1 MNFFLYINRK
11 LLLVLSLITLL
22 LFSSLVFFKQFSNN
36 EDNMNYEDD
45 RLSEADIYQPKFAIN
60 NENKKIYISAKEGN
74 FINKNEILLKNK
86 VKFKSN
92 DFSIETEKVIF
103 DRDKQTAESETL
115 SFFKSKNTTIISNG
129 FNINEKGNKITFYG
143 KSTIVLK

>member
-1 MNFFLYINRK
+1 MNLFLYINRK

-36 EDNMNYEDD
+36 EDNVNIEKD
-45 RLSEADIYQPKFAIN
+45 RLSKADIYQPKFAIN
-60 NENKKIYISAKEGN
+60 NDNKKIYISAKEGN

-103 DRDKQTAESETL
+103 DRDKQTAESDTL

>member
-1 MNFFLYINRK
+1 LNLFLYINRK

-36 EDNMNYEDD
+36 EDNVNIEKD
-45 RLSEADIYQPKFAIN
+45 RLSKADIYQPKFAIN
-60 NENKKIYISAKEGN
+60 NDNKKIYISAKEGN

-103 DRDKQTAESETL
+103 DRDKQTAESDTL

>member
-36 EDNMNYEDD
+36 EDNVNYEND
-45 RLSEADIYQPKFAIN
+45 RFSKADIYQPKFAIN
-60 NENKKIYISAKEGN
+60 NENEKIYISAKEGN
-74 FINKNEILLKNK
+74 FINNNEILLKNK

-103 DRDKQTAESETL
+103 DRDNQTAESETL

>member
-103 DRDKQTAESETL
+103 DRDKQTAESKTL